1 MDTIPGISHYSA
13 VHIASSIGDISRFPT
28 HNELASYAGLAPIV
42 RQSGDRRRDGGLKR
56 KSDKQLRWI
65 LIQDAHSAVRRKGK
79 LRKYYLKKVR
89 RNGEQDAIVAIARKL
104 VKIIHCMLTRGEPYS
119 ENYGK

>member
-1 MDTIPGISHYSA
+1 M
-13 VHIASSIGDISRFPT
+13 
-28 HNELASYAGLAPIV
+28 
-42 RQSGDRRRDGGLKR
+42 
-56 KSDKQLRWI
+56 
-65 LIQDAHSAVRRKGK
+65 RRKGK